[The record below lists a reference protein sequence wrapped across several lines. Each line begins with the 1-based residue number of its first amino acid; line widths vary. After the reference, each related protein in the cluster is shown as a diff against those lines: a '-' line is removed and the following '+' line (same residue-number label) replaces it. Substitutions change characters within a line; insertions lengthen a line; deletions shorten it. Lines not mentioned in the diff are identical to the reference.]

1 MGMKQ
6 AQCYENYPLWIVL
19 VSNLVSLATYA
30 IGAGII
36 YMFGAVWALLYVLYV
51 LALEL
56 RLILRHCPDC
66 YYYGRTCA
74 FGQGRLS
81 ALVARK
87 GSPKRMACGKA
98 TMLDILPD
106 FMVSVIPIIAGI
118 ALLVGAFSWVMLAA
132 VATLFILGFAGNAFV
147 RGQLACSHC
156 MQRKLGCPAAKLF
169 GMKSK

>member
-98 TMLDILPD
+98 TMLDIL
-106 FMVSVIPIIAGI
+106 
-118 ALLVGAFSWVMLAA
+118 
-132 VATLFILGFAGNAFV
+132 ILGFAGNAFV

-169 GMKSK
+169 GVKSK